1 MATSPT
7 SQLSADESIGVSLYN
22 ALEDRGLRR
31 TVPRIAVTGRI
42 EQLNGAFTAEQLCR
56 DLPGVG
62 RATVY
67 RTIRHLVD
75 AGALCKLPILDGAPM
90 YSIARVEHHHHTI
103 CSRCGAVGEFRH
115 STVER
120 VMRSLEKEIDG
131 NIVGHRMEIFITCNA
146 CLAELAAGDSSA
158 ND

>member
-1 MATSPT
+1 MPAITTDPIDVN
-7 SQLSADESIGVSLYN
+7 LIN

-31 TVPRIAVTGRI
+31 TAARSAVTNRI
-42 EQLNGAFTAEQLCR
+42 EKVSDAFTAEQLCR
-56 DLPGVG
+56 ELPEVG

-120 VMRSLEKEIDG
+120 VTRSLEKEIDG
-131 NIVGHRMEIFITCNA
+131 DIIGHRMEIFITCSS
-146 CLAELAAGDSSA
+146 CLAKAEPNSSSGTSSVSI
-158 ND
+158 

>member
-1 MATSPT
+1 MPAIT
-7 SQLSADESIGVSLYN
+7 ADPVEVNLIN

-31 TVPRIAVTGRI
+31 TAARSAVTNRI
-42 EQLNGAFTAEQLCR
+42 EKVSDAFTAEQLCR
-56 DLPGVG
+56 ELPEVG

-131 NIVGHRMEIFITCNA
+131 DIIGHRMEIFITCSS
-146 CLAELAAGDSSA
+146 CLAKSESNNSSG
-158 ND
+158 NSSVSI